1 VIIPAN
7 RFLSRPVRWL
17 LVSAF
22 ILLLGFAGTTSLSA
36 SSQELERREA
46 RVQATYLTHLINFTR
61 WSQDHLPQD
70 GMVPEILVIGSD
82 SDGFIASLKYL
93 ISQSNIEIGGVASQ
107 LVHRK
112 NSQLKNVQAKL
123 KKGMQVVFLMPDSR
137 LDVATV
143 RKLSPSAVIFG
154 FGREFVTKTGGD
166 VSFVSSRNR
175 VKLVLSVEYFR
186 RTSPKL
192 SAKIA
197 NLKSVVEIIRKPRKT
212 SE

>member
-1 VIIPAN
+1 MTILTY
-7 RFLSRPVRWL
+7 RFRLKLSIL
-17 LVSAF
+17 LRF
-22 ILLLGFAGTTSLSA
+22 ILLVLVTCSMSIMSPQVFA
-36 SSQELERREA
+36 QDLERREA

-61 WSQDHLPQD
+61 WRQDHLPSK
-70 GMVPEILVIGSD
+70 GIAPEILVIGSD
-82 SDGFIASLKYL
+82 RNGFVASLKYL
-93 ISQSNIEIGGVASQ
+93 ISQSNLEIGGVASK
-107 LVHRK
+107 LTH
-112 NSQLKNVQAKL
+112 LKNASSGNLQAKL
-123 KKGMQVVFLMPDSR
+123 KKGMQVVFLMPDSS
-137 LDVATV
+137 LDVTTV
-143 RKLSPSAVIFG
+143 RELSPSAVVLG
-154 FGREFVTKTGGD
+154 FGREFVTKMGGD